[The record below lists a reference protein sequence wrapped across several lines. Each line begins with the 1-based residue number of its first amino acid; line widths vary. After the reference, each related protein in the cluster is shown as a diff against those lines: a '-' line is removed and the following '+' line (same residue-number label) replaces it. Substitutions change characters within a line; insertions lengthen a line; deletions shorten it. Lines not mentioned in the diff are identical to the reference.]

1 MKKTKSTSAGEKKT
15 KKNKPHGA
23 NGTMNILIVGVGGQ
37 GVLLASQILSE
48 VALQAGYDVKK
59 SEVHGMSQR
68 GGVVSSHIRIGRKVY
83 SPLIPSGRADVIL
96 AFERAEALRWIHEL
110 RPDGSLIVN
119 DQQLIPPIAVDKKYV
134 YPENA
139 LEILS
144 GRLKSL
150 RVVDAAWISEQLGNV
165 RLANTV
171 LLGALSRTLDIN
183 TEVWREVISRRVP
196 KGTAEA
202 NLLAFEAGRKT

>member
-1 MKKTKSTSAGEKKT
+1 M
-15 KKNKPHGA
+15 
-23 NGTMNILIVGVGGQ
+23 
-37 GVLLASQILSE
+37 LLASQILSE

-68 GGVVSSHIRIGRKVY
+68 GGVVSSHIRIGRKVF

-96 AFERAEALRWIHEL
+96 AFERAEALRWLHEL
-110 RPDGSLIVN
+110 KPDGSLIVN
-119 DQQLIPPIAVDKKYV
+119 DQQLVPPIAVDKKYV

-144 GRLKSL
+144 VRLKSL
-150 RVVDAAWISEQLGNV
+150 RVVDAARISQQLGNV

-171 LLGALSRTLDIN
+171 LLGALSLALDIKA
-183 TEVWREVISRRVP
+183 EIWREVISRRVP

-202 NLLAFEAGRKT
+202 NLQAFEAGRKI